1 MTVTLYNNS
10 SDPRVLRKS
19 ISKIGSDLTVQIT
32 DNCSVENPV
41 FRLAINDDKISAN
54 YLYVGKWKKYYY
66 ITSRD
71 ILNGKEVILNCHID
85 VLMSF
90 KDSILNTNVICERS
104 SSSVNKYIPD
114 TACAD
119 RGTIQQIFR
128 KCSTTPFSRE
138 TKCYVLHIAGK
149 Q

>member
-41 FRLAINDDKISAN
+41 FRLAISDDKINAN

-71 ILNGKEVILNCHID
+71 ILNGKEVIR
-85 VLMSF
+85 F
-90 KDSILNTNVICERS
+90 KSISDNNI
-104 SSSVNKYIPD
+104 
-114 TACAD
+114 
-119 RGTIQQIFR
+119 GT
-128 KCSTTPFSRE
+128 
-138 TKCYVLHIAGK
+138 GK
-149 Q
+149 PIMLIKPS

>member
-19 ISKIGSDLTVQIT
+19 ISKLGSDLTVQIT

-41 FRLAINDDKISAN
+41 FRLALTDDKINAN
-54 YLYVGKWKKYYY
+54 YLYVAKWKKYYY

-90 KDSILNTNVICERS
+90 KDSILNTDVICERS
-104 SSSVNKYIPD
+104 SSSKNPYLADDV
-114 TACAD
+114 CAD
-119 RGTIQQIFR
+119 RGTVQQVFR
-128 KCSTTPFSRE
+128 RSSSTPFSV
-138 TKCYVLHIAGK
+138 TTNCYVLHIAGK
-149 Q
+149 T

>member
-10 SDPRVLRKS
+10 SDPRVLHKALT
-19 ISKIGSDLTVQIT
+19 KLGSDLSVQIT

-41 FRLAINDDKISAN
+41 FRLALSDDKINAN
-54 YLYVGKWKKYYY
+54 YLYVNKWKKFYY

-71 ILNGKEVILNCHID
+71 ILNGKEIILNCHID

-90 KDSILNTNVICERS
+90 QNAIEKTNIICERS
-104 SSSVNKYIPD
+104 SSNVNKFIPD
-114 TACAD
+114 TVCAD